1 MFAIRETKET
11 VLAGLTNVV
20 SSKKLEHN
28 TYEVNFENGDRA
40 VRFHKTNIV
49 TFHPDGSFTLNSGG
63 FHTQT
68 TGDRLRR
75 YAKNVRL
82 MSDRGVWYVS
92 FRKDTKDYQW
102 PPKEKFTAFYDGITF
117 SKRGKVL
124 TGKRDVNDKELAQLR
139 KDISRYCKHIREME
153 VPPVVTC
160 GKPLTDADLLRLV
173 KAGHISDALI
183 YNAFIHCGY
192 RDEQVYM
199 WTGIMKSAEQTAH
212 VVRRYL
218 SERLTVKVAEPK
230 GSTPHARGLALA
242 LA

>member
-1 MFAIRETKET
+1 MIACRETKET
-11 VLAGLTNVV
+11 AFAGLTGIV
-20 SSKKLEHN
+20 SSKKVEHN

-40 VRFHKTNIV
+40 IRFHKTTIV

-68 TGDRLRR
+68 TSERIRR

-82 MSDRGVWYVS
+82 MSERGIWYVS
-92 FRKDTKDYQW
+92 FRKDEKDYQW

-124 TGKRDVNDKELAQLR
+124 TGKRDIDNKAVNALR
-139 KDISRYCKHIREME
+139 KSITLYCKRIKTMQL
-153 VPPVVTC
+153 PVVTT
-160 GKPLTDADLLRLV
+160 GKHLSDADLLRLV
-173 KAGHISDALI
+173 KSGHISEAVI

-192 RDEQVYM
+192 SDEQVYL
-199 WTGIMKSAEQTAH
+199 WTGIMKSNEQAAH

-218 SERLTVKVAEPK
+218 SERLVVKVAEPK
-230 GSTPHARGLALA
+230 GSAVRQGLSLA
-242 LA
+242 FA